1 MTQSRVKNSA
11 KNTFFA
17 ALNML
22 VQILLKF
29 AVRIVFVRFLS
40 VEYLGLNTLF
50 SNILQVLSLA
60 ELGVGGAIVYSMYKP
75 VADGDTE
82 KIKSLIGIYKKFYWI
97 IGGVITVVGLAII
110 PLLPYLMN
118 GGTTLEVN
126 LNLVYVIYLFN
137 TSAGYFFAHRRALIF
152 ANQRNDIETKVSSV
166 CLIALNAVQLI
177 VLALSRNYL
186 LYIAVLPLFTLIE
199 SVAIT
204 VISHRL
210 YPAIRGKAPKLSD
223 TDKKE
228 LVKNTAAMVGH
239 KLGGV
244 AVNSTDNIF
253 ISAFLGL
260 TALGLYSNY
269 AYITTILT
277 SVLTLIVTA
286 TRASIGNLIAAG
298 NKQRAY
304 EVFCDLSYFLFAF
317 LIFCF
322 SCYTALAQDFVSIFF
337 GEELVLP
344 FATMLL
350 IGINFYVMQSRAII
364 GAFRETTGL
373 FWKDRYKPFF
383 EVAINIGLDF
393 ALVIAIGL
401 PGIVIATIVSNV
413 VCNLTVEPFIVFKY
427 YFNKSVKKYYL
438 VYILLVFVAAA
449 VCAVTFTVGYFIPA
463 NGVLMLI
470 VKAVVCA
477 VTSGALI
484 LVCSLPLKQFRNW
497 LKILKGFLRKGD
509 GKKSESYIDSA
520 AGEDFSDVSAAGKE
534 IPSAEKTSL
543 KPAFND
549 SAEKATDSDAKAEK
563 SRALVGEEKENATQT
578 LSSEKEKTD
587 PEKNQKKST

>member
-60 ELGVGGAIVYSMYKP
+60 ELGVGSAIVYSMYKP

-82 KIKSLIGIYKKFYWI
+82 KIKSLIGNYKKFYWI

-137 TSAGYFFAHRRALIF
+137 TSVGYFFAHRRALIF

-166 CLIALNAVQLI
+166 CLIALNAVQLVI
-177 VLALSRNYL
+177 LAITRNYL
-186 LYIAVLPLFTLIE
+186 LYIVILPIFTLIE
-199 SVAIT
+199 SVAIML
-204 VISHRL
+204 ISHRL
-210 YPAIRGKAPKLSD
+210 YPEIRGKAQKLSEG
-223 TDKKE
+223 DKKD

-260 TALGLYSNY
+260 TVLGLYSNY
-269 AYITTILT
+269 AYITTLMT
-277 SVLTLIVTA
+277 SVLTLIITA

-337 GEELVLP
+337 GKELVLP

-350 IGINFYVMQSRAII
+350 IGINFYIMQSRAII

-401 PGIVIATIVSNV
+401 PGIVIATIVSNI
-413 VCNLTVEPFIVFKY
+413 VCNLTVEPYIVFKY
-427 YFNKSVKKYYL
+427 YFGKSVKKYYL
-438 VYILLVFVAAA
+438 VYVLLAIAAAA
-449 VCAVTFTVGYFIPA
+449 VCAATFAVGYFIPA
-463 NGVLMLI
+463 DGVLMLI

-477 VTSGALI
+477 AVSGVLI
-484 LVCSLPLKQFRNW
+484 LVCSLPFKQFRNW
-497 LKILKGFLRKGD
+497 LNILKGFLRK
-509 GKKSESYIDSA
+509 SE
-520 AGEDFSDVSAAGKE
+520 K
-534 IPSAEKTSL
+534 
-543 KPAFND
+543 
-549 SAEKATDSDAKAEK
+549 SDASRNSDTEK
-563 SRALVGEEKENATQT
+563 DGEPASYDKTESAVIAQTETNTSGLSAGRKEV
-578 LSSEKEKTD
+578 LSDISSADDTAKTD
-587 PEKNQKKST
+587 RELSAKDNKSDIKKPSDNSKKDK

>member
-22 VQILLKF
+22 VQLILKF

-110 PLLPYLMN
+110 PLLPYLMS

-137 TSAGYFFAHRRALIF
+137 TSVGYFFAHRRALIF

-166 CLIALNAVQLI
+166 CLIALNAVQLVI
-177 VLALSRNYL
+177 LAITKNYL
-186 LYIAVLPLFTLIE
+186 FYISVLPLFTIID

-210 YPAIRGKAPKLSD
+210 YPDIRGKAQKLSEC
-223 TDKKE
+223 DKKD
-228 LVKNTAAMVGH
+228 LIKNTAAMVGH
-239 KLGGV
+239 RLGGV

-269 AYITTILT
+269 AYIVMILT
-277 SVLTLIVTA
+277 SVLLLIVTA
-286 TRASIGNLIAAG
+286 TKASIGNLIAAG

-344 FATMLL
+344 FVTMLL
-350 IGINFYVMQSRAII
+350 IGINFYIMQSRAII

-401 PGIVIATIVSNV
+401 PGIVIATIVSNI
-413 VCNLTVEPFIVFKY
+413 VCNLTVEPYIVFKY
-427 YFNKSVKKYYL
+427 YFGKSVKKYYL
-438 VYILLVFVAAA
+438 VYVLLAIAAAA
-449 VCAVTFTVGYFIPA
+449 VCAATFAVGYLIPA
-463 NGVLMLI
+463 DGVLMLI

-477 VTSGALI
+477 AVSGVLI
-484 LVCSLPLKQFRNW
+484 LVCSLPFKQFRNW
-497 LKILKGFLRKGD
+497 LNILKGFLRK
-509 GKKSESYIDSA
+509 SEKSA
-520 AGEDFSDVSAAGKE
+520 ASRNSDTEKDGESASCDKTESAVIAQTETNTSGLSAARKE
-534 IPSAEKTSL
+534 VLSDISSA
-543 KPAFND
+543 D
-549 SAEKATDSDAKAEK
+549 D
-563 SRALVGEEKENATQT
+563 RA
-578 LSSEKEKTD
+578 KTD
-587 PEKNQKKST
+587 RKLSAKDNKPDIKKPSDNNRKDK

>member
-22 VQILLKF
+22 VQLILKF

-60 ELGVGGAIVYSMYKP
+60 ELGVGSAIVYSMYKP

-110 PLLPYLMN
+110 PLLPYLMS

-137 TSAGYFFAHRRALIF
+137 TSVGYFFAHRRALIF

-166 CLIALNAVQLI
+166 CLIALNAVQLVI
-177 VLALSRNYL
+177 LAITKNYL
-186 LYIAVLPLFTLIE
+186 LYIVILPIFTLIE
-199 SVAIT
+199 SVAIML
-204 VISHRL
+204 ISHRL
-210 YPAIRGKAPKLSD
+210 YPEIRGKAQKL
-223 TDKKE
+223 TEGDKKD

-260 TALGLYSNY
+260 TVLGLYSNY
-269 AYITTILT
+269 AYITTLMT
-277 SVLTLIVTA
+277 SVLTLIITA

-344 FATMLL
+344 FVTMLL
-350 IGINFYVMQSRAII
+350 IGINFYIMQSRAII

-401 PGIVIATIVSNV
+401 PGIVIATIVSNI
-413 VCNLTVEPFIVFKY
+413 VCNLTVEPYIVFKY
-427 YFNKSVKKYYL
+427 YFGKSVKKYYL
-438 VYILLVFVAAA
+438 VYVLLAIAAAA
-449 VCAVTFTVGYFIPA
+449 VCAATFAVGYLIPA
-463 NGVLMLI
+463 DGVLMLI

-477 VTSGALI
+477 AVSGVLI
-484 LVCSLPLKQFRNW
+484 LVCSLPFKQFRNW
-497 LKILKGFLRKGD
+497 LNILKGFLRKSEKPAASSNSDTEKD
-509 GKKSESYIDSA
+509 GESASYDKTESAVIAQTETNTSGLSA
-520 AGEDFSDVSAAGKE
+520 ARKEVLSDISSA
-534 IPSAEKTSL
+534 
-543 KPAFND
+543 D
-549 SAEKATDSDAKAEK
+549 D
-563 SRALVGEEKENATQT
+563 RA
-578 LSSEKEKTD
+578 KTD
-587 PEKNQKKST
+587 RELSAKDNNSDIKKPSDNNRKDK

>member
-22 VQILLKF
+22 VQLILKF

-60 ELGVGGAIVYSMYKP
+60 ELGVGSAIVYSMYKP

-110 PLLPYLMN
+110 PLLPYLMS

-137 TSAGYFFAHRRALIF
+137 TSVGYFFAHRRALIF

-166 CLIALNAVQLI
+166 CLIALNAVQLVI
-177 VLALSRNYL
+177 LAITKNYL
-186 LYIAVLPLFTLIE
+186 LYIVILPIFTLIE
-199 SVAIT
+199 SVAIML
-204 VISHRL
+204 ISHRL
-210 YPAIRGKAPKLSD
+210 YPEIRGKAQKL
-223 TDKKE
+223 TEGDKKD

-260 TALGLYSNY
+260 TVLGLYSNY
-269 AYITTILT
+269 AYITTLMT
-277 SVLTLIVTA
+277 SVLTLIITA

-344 FATMLL
+344 FVTMLL
-350 IGINFYVMQSRAII
+350 IGINFYIMQSRAII

-401 PGIVIATIVSNV
+401 PGIVIATIVSNI
-413 VCNLTVEPFIVFKY
+413 VCNLTVEPYIVFKY
-427 YFNKSVKKYYL
+427 YFGKSVKKYYL
-438 VYILLVFVAAA
+438 VYVLLAIAAAA
-449 VCAVTFTVGYFIPA
+449 VCAATFAVGYLIPA
-463 NGVLMLI
+463 DGVLMMI

-477 VTSGALI
+477 AVSGVLI
-484 LVCSLPLKQFRNW
+484 LVCSLPFKQFRNW
-497 LKILKGFLRKGD
+497 LNILKGFLRK
-509 GKKSESYIDSA
+509 SEKSA
-520 AGEDFSDVSAAGKE
+520 ASSNSDTEKDGESASYDKTESAVIAQTETNTSGLSAARKE
-534 IPSAEKTSL
+534 VLSDISSA
-543 KPAFND
+543 D
-549 SAEKATDSDAKAEK
+549 D
-563 SRALVGEEKENATQT
+563 RA
-578 LSSEKEKTD
+578 KTD
-587 PEKNQKKST
+587 RKLSAKDNKPDIKKPSDNNRKDK

>member
-22 VQILLKF
+22 VQLILKF

-60 ELGVGGAIVYSMYKP
+60 ELGVGSAIVYSMYKP

-110 PLLPYLMN
+110 PLLPYLMS

-137 TSAGYFFAHRRALIF
+137 TSVGYFFAHRRALIF

-166 CLIALNAVQLI
+166 CLIALNAVQLVI
-177 VLALSRNYL
+177 LAITKNYL
-186 LYIAVLPLFTLIE
+186 LYIVILPIFTLIE
-199 SVAIT
+199 SVAIML
-204 VISHRL
+204 ISHRL
-210 YPAIRGKAPKLSD
+210 YPEIRGKAQKLSEG
-223 TDKKE
+223 DKKD

-260 TALGLYSNY
+260 TVLGLYSNY
-269 AYITTILT
+269 AYITTLMT
-277 SVLTLIVTA
+277 SVLTLIITA

-344 FATMLL
+344 FVTMLL
-350 IGINFYVMQSRAII
+350 IGINFYIMQSRAII

-401 PGIVIATIVSNV
+401 PGIVIATIVSNI
-413 VCNLTVEPFIVFKY
+413 VCNLTVEPYIVFKY
-427 YFNKSVKKYYL
+427 YFGKSVKKYYL
-438 VYILLVFVAAA
+438 VYVLLAIAAAA
-449 VCAVTFTVGYFIPA
+449 VCAATFAVGYLIPA
-463 NGVLMLI
+463 DGVLMLI

-477 VTSGALI
+477 AVSGVLI
-484 LVCSLPLKQFRNW
+484 LVCSLPFKQFRNW
-497 LKILKGFLRKGD
+497 LNILKGFLRK
-509 GKKSESYIDSA
+509 SEKSA
-520 AGEDFSDVSAAGKE
+520 ASSNSDTEKDGESASYDKTESAVIAQTETNTSGLSAARKE
-534 IPSAEKTSL
+534 VLSDISSA
-543 KPAFND
+543 D
-549 SAEKATDSDAKAEK
+549 D
-563 SRALVGEEKENATQT
+563 RA
-578 LSSEKEKTD
+578 KTD
-587 PEKNQKKST
+587 CDFFEKDNKPDIKKPSDNNRKDK

>member
-22 VQILLKF
+22 VQLILKF

-60 ELGVGGAIVYSMYKP
+60 ELGVGSAIVYSMYKP

-110 PLLPYLMN
+110 PLLPYLMS

-137 TSAGYFFAHRRALIF
+137 TSVGYFFAHRRALIF

-166 CLIALNAVQLI
+166 CLIALNAVQLVI
-177 VLALSRNYL
+177 LAITKNYL
-186 LYIAVLPLFTLIE
+186 LYIVILPIFTLIE
-199 SVAIT
+199 SVAIML
-204 VISHRL
+204 ISHRL
-210 YPAIRGKAPKLSD
+210 YPEIRGKAQKLSEG
-223 TDKKE
+223 DKKD

-260 TALGLYSNY
+260 TVLGLYSNY
-269 AYITTILT
+269 AYITTLMT
-277 SVLTLIVTA
+277 SVLTLIITA

-344 FATMLL
+344 FVTMLL
-350 IGINFYVMQSRAII
+350 IGINFYIMQSRAII

-401 PGIVIATIVSNV
+401 PGIVIATIVSNI
-413 VCNLTVEPFIVFKY
+413 VCNLTVEPYIVFKY
-427 YFNKSVKKYYL
+427 YFGKSVKKYYL
-438 VYILLVFVAAA
+438 VYVLLAIAAAA
-449 VCAVTFTVGYFIPA
+449 VCAATFAVGYLIPA
-463 NGVLMLI
+463 DGVLMLI

-477 VTSGALI
+477 AVSGVLI
-484 LVCSLPLKQFRNW
+484 LVCSLPFKQFRNW
-497 LKILKGFLRKGD
+497 LNILKGFLRK
-509 GKKSESYIDSA
+509 SEKSA
-520 AGEDFSDVSAAGKE
+520 ASRNSDTEKDGESASCDKTESAVIAQTETNTSGLSAARKE
-534 IPSAEKTSL
+534 VLSDISSA
-543 KPAFND
+543 D
-549 SAEKATDSDAKAEK
+549 D
-563 SRALVGEEKENATQT
+563 RA
-578 LSSEKEKTD
+578 KTD
-587 PEKNQKKST
+587 RKLSAKDNKPDIKKPSDNNRKDK

>member
-22 VQILLKF
+22 VQLILKF

-60 ELGVGGAIVYSMYKP
+60 ELGVGSAIVYSMYKP

-110 PLLPYLMN
+110 PLLPYLMS

-137 TSAGYFFAHRRALIF
+137 TSVGYFFAHRRALIF

-166 CLIALNAVQLI
+166 CLIALNAVQLVI
-177 VLALSRNYL
+177 LAITKNYL
-186 LYIAVLPLFTLIE
+186 LYIVILPIFTLIE
-199 SVAIT
+199 SVAIML
-204 VISHRL
+204 ISHRL
-210 YPAIRGKAPKLSD
+210 YPEIRGKAQKL
-223 TDKKE
+223 TEGDKKD

-260 TALGLYSNY
+260 TVLGLYSNY
-269 AYITTILT
+269 AYITTLMT
-277 SVLTLIVTA
+277 SVLTLIITA

-344 FATMLL
+344 FVTMLL
-350 IGINFYVMQSRAII
+350 IGINFYIMQSRAII

-401 PGIVIATIVSNV
+401 PGIVIATIVSNI
-413 VCNLTVEPFIVFKY
+413 VCNLTVEPYIVFKY
-427 YFNKSVKKYYL
+427 YFGKSVKKYYL
-438 VYILLVFVAAA
+438 VYVLLAIAAAA
-449 VCAVTFTVGYFIPA
+449 VCAATFAVGYLIPA
-463 NGVLMLI
+463 DGVLMLI

-477 VTSGALI
+477 AVSGVLI
-484 LVCSLPLKQFRNW
+484 LVCSLPFKQFRNW
-497 LKILKGFLRKGD
+497 LNILKGFLRK
-509 GKKSESYIDSA
+509 SEKSA
-520 AGEDFSDVSAAGKE
+520 ASSNSDTEKDGESASYDKTESAVIAQTETNTSGLSAARKE
-534 IPSAEKTSL
+534 VLSDISSA
-543 KPAFND
+543 D
-549 SAEKATDSDAKAEK
+549 D
-563 SRALVGEEKENATQT
+563 RA
-578 LSSEKEKTD
+578 KTD
-587 PEKNQKKST
+587 RELSAKDNNSDIKKPSDNNRKDK

>member
-1 MTQSRVKNSA
+1 
-11 KNTFFA
+11 
-17 ALNML
+17 ML
-22 VQILLKF
+22 VQLILKF

-50 SNILQVLSLA
+50 ANILQVLSLA

-110 PLLPYLMN
+110 PLLPYLMS

-137 TSAGYFFAHRRALIF
+137 TSVGYFFAHRRALIF

-166 CLIALNAVQLI
+166 CLIALNAVQLVI
-177 VLALSRNYL
+177 LAITKNYL
-186 LYIAVLPLFTLIE
+186 FYISVLPLFTIID

-210 YPAIRGKAPKLSD
+210 YPDIRGKAQKLSEC
-223 TDKKE
+223 DKKD

-239 KLGGV
+239 RLGGV

-269 AYITTILT
+269 AYIVMILT
-277 SVLTLIVTA
+277 SVLLLIVTA
-286 TRASIGNLIAAG
+286 TKASIGNLIAAG

-344 FATMLL
+344 FVTMLL
-350 IGINFYVMQSRAII
+350 IGINFYIMQSRAII

-401 PGIVIATIVSNV
+401 PGIVIATIVSNI
-413 VCNLTVEPFIVFKY
+413 VCNLTVEPYIVFKY
-427 YFNKSVKKYYL
+427 YFGKSVKKYYL
-438 VYILLVFVAAA
+438 VYVLLAIAAAA
-449 VCAVTFTVGYFIPA
+449 VCAATFAVGYLIPA
-463 NGVLMLI
+463 DGVLMLI

-477 VTSGALI
+477 AVSGVLI
-484 LVCSLPLKQFRNW
+484 LVCSLPFKQFRNW
-497 LKILKGFLRKGD
+497 LNILKGFLRK
-509 GKKSESYIDSA
+509 SEKSA
-520 AGEDFSDVSAAGKE
+520 ASSNSDTEKDGESASYDKTESAVIAQTETNTSGLSAARKE
-534 IPSAEKTSL
+534 VLSDISSA
-543 KPAFND
+543 D
-549 SAEKATDSDAKAEK
+549 D
-563 SRALVGEEKENATQT
+563 RA
-578 LSSEKEKTD
+578 KTD
-587 PEKNQKKST
+587 RKLSAKDNKPDIKKPSDNNRKDK

>member
-22 VQILLKF
+22 VQLILKF

-60 ELGVGGAIVYSMYKP
+60 ELGVGSAIVYSMYKP

-110 PLLPYLMN
+110 PLLPYLMS

-137 TSAGYFFAHRRALIF
+137 TSVGYFFAHRRALIF

-166 CLIALNAVQLI
+166 CLIALNAVQLVI
-177 VLALSRNYL
+177 LAITRNYL
-186 LYIAVLPLFTLIE
+186 LYIVILPIFTLIE
-199 SVAIT
+199 SVAIML
-204 VISHRL
+204 ISHRL
-210 YPAIRGKAPKLSD
+210 YPEIRGKAQKL
-223 TDKKE
+223 TEGDKKD

-260 TALGLYSNY
+260 TVLGLYSNY
-269 AYITTILT
+269 AYITTLMT

-344 FATMLL
+344 FVTMLL
-350 IGINFYVMQSRAII
+350 IGINFYIMQSRAII

-401 PGIVIATIVSNV
+401 PGIVIATIVSNI
-413 VCNLTVEPFIVFKY
+413 VCNLTVEPYIVFKY
-427 YFNKSVKKYYL
+427 YFGKSVKKYYL
-438 VYILLVFVAAA
+438 VYVLLAIAAAA
-449 VCAVTFTVGYFIPA
+449 VCAATFAVGYLIPA
-463 NGVLMLI
+463 DGVLMLI

-477 VTSGALI
+477 AVSGVLI
-484 LVCSLPLKQFRNW
+484 LVCSLPFKQFRNW
-497 LKILKGFLRKGD
+497 LNILKGFLRK
-509 GKKSESYIDSA
+509 SEKSA
-520 AGEDFSDVSAAGKE
+520 ASSNSDTEKDGESASYDKTESAVIAQTETNTSGLSAARKE
-534 IPSAEKTSL
+534 VLSDISSA
-543 KPAFND
+543 D
-549 SAEKATDSDAKAEK
+549 D
-563 SRALVGEEKENATQT
+563 RA
-578 LSSEKEKTD
+578 KTD
-587 PEKNQKKST
+587 CELSAKDNKPDIKKPSDNNRKDK

>member
-1 MTQSRVKNSA
+1 
-11 KNTFFA
+11 
-17 ALNML
+17 ML
-22 VQILLKF
+22 VQLILKF

-50 SNILQVLSLA
+50 ANILQVLSLA

-110 PLLPYLMN
+110 PLLPYLMS

-137 TSAGYFFAHRRALIF
+137 TSVGYFFAHRRALIF

-166 CLIALNAVQLI
+166 CLIALNAVQLVI
-177 VLALSRNYL
+177 LAITKNYL
-186 LYIAVLPLFTLIE
+186 FYISVLPLFTIID

-210 YPAIRGKAPKLSD
+210 YPEIRGKAQKLSEC
-223 TDKKE
+223 DKKD

-239 KLGGV
+239 RLGGV

-269 AYITTILT
+269 AYIVMILT
-277 SVLTLIVTA
+277 SVLLLIVTA
-286 TRASIGNLIAAG
+286 TKASIGNLIAAG

-344 FATMLL
+344 FVTMLL
-350 IGINFYVMQSRAII
+350 IGINFYIMQSRAII

-401 PGIVIATIVSNV
+401 PGIVIATIVSNI
-413 VCNLTVEPFIVFKY
+413 VCNLTVEPYIVFKY
-427 YFNKSVKKYYL
+427 YFGKSVKKYYL
-438 VYILLVFVAAA
+438 VYVLLAIAAAA
-449 VCAVTFTVGYFIPA
+449 VCAATFAVGYLIPA
-463 NGVLMLI
+463 DGVLMLI

-477 VTSGALI
+477 AVSGVLI
-484 LVCSLPLKQFRNW
+484 LVCSLPFKQFRNW
-497 LKILKGFLRKGD
+497 LNILKGFLRK
-509 GKKSESYIDSA
+509 SEKSA
-520 AGEDFSDVSAAGKE
+520 ASSNSDTEKDGESASYDKTESAVIAQTETNTSGLSAARKE
-534 IPSAEKTSL
+534 VLSDISSA
-543 KPAFND
+543 D
-549 SAEKATDSDAKAEK
+549 D
-563 SRALVGEEKENATQT
+563 RA
-578 LSSEKEKTD
+578 KTD
-587 PEKNQKKST
+587 CDFFEKDNKPDIKKPSDNNRKDK

>member
-22 VQILLKF
+22 VQLILKF

-60 ELGVGGAIVYSMYKP
+60 ELGVGSAIVYSMYKP

-110 PLLPYLMN
+110 PLLPYLMS

-137 TSAGYFFAHRRALIF
+137 TSVGYFFAHRRALIF

-166 CLIALNAVQLI
+166 CLIALNAVQLVI
-177 VLALSRNYL
+177 LAITRNYL
-186 LYIAVLPLFTLIE
+186 LYIVILPIFTLIE
-199 SVAIT
+199 SVAIML
-204 VISHRL
+204 ISHRL
-210 YPAIRGKAPKLSD
+210 YPEIRGKAQKL
-223 TDKKE
+223 TEGDKKD

-260 TALGLYSNY
+260 TVLGLYSNY
-269 AYITTILT
+269 AYITTLMT
-277 SVLTLIVTA
+277 SVLTLIITA

-344 FATMLL
+344 FVTMLL
-350 IGINFYVMQSRAII
+350 IGINFYIMQSRAII

-401 PGIVIATIVSNV
+401 PGIVIATIVSNI
-413 VCNLTVEPFIVFKY
+413 VCNLTVEPYIVFKY
-427 YFNKSVKKYYL
+427 YFGKSVKKYYL
-438 VYILLVFVAAA
+438 VYVLLAIAAAA
-449 VCAVTFTVGYFIPA
+449 VCAATFAVGYLIPA
-463 NGVLMLI
+463 DGVLMLI

-477 VTSGALI
+477 AVSGVLI
-484 LVCSLPLKQFRNW
+484 LVCSLPFKQFRNW
-497 LKILKGFLRKGD
+497 LNILKGFLRK
-509 GKKSESYIDSA
+509 SEKSA
-520 AGEDFSDVSAAGKE
+520 ASRNSDTEKDGESASYDKTESAVIAQTETNTSGLSAARKE
-534 IPSAEKTSL
+534 VLSDISSA
-543 KPAFND
+543 D
-549 SAEKATDSDAKAEK
+549 D
-563 SRALVGEEKENATQT
+563 RA
-578 LSSEKEKTD
+578 KTD
-587 PEKNQKKST
+587 RELSAKDNKSDIKKPSDNNRKDK

>member
-22 VQILLKF
+22 VQLILKF

-50 SNILQVLSLA
+50 ANILQVLSLA
-60 ELGVGGAIVYSMYKP
+60 ELGVGSAIVYSMYKP

-110 PLLPYLMN
+110 PLLPYLMS

-137 TSAGYFFAHRRALIF
+137 TSVGYFFAHRRALIF

-166 CLIALNAVQLI
+166 CLIALNAVQLVI
-177 VLALSRNYL
+177 LAITKNYL
-186 LYIAVLPLFTLIE
+186 LYIVILPIFTLIE
-199 SVAIT
+199 SVAIML
-204 VISHRL
+204 ISHRL
-210 YPAIRGKAPKLSD
+210 YPEIRGKAQKLSEG
-223 TDKKE
+223 DKKD

-269 AYITTILT
+269 AYIVMILT
-277 SVLTLIVTA
+277 SVLLLIVTA
-286 TRASIGNLIAAG
+286 TKASIGNLIAAG

-344 FATMLL
+344 FVTMLL
-350 IGINFYVMQSRAII
+350 IGINFYIMQSRAII

-401 PGIVIATIVSNV
+401 PGIVIATIVSNI
-413 VCNLTVEPFIVFKY
+413 VCNLTVEPYIVFKY
-427 YFNKSVKKYYL
+427 YFGKSVKKYYL
-438 VYILLVFVAAA
+438 VYVLLAIAAAA
-449 VCAVTFTVGYFIPA
+449 VCAATFAVGYLIPA
-463 NGVLMLI
+463 DGVLMLI

-477 VTSGALI
+477 AVSGVLI
-484 LVCSLPLKQFRNW
+484 LVCSLPFKQFRNW
-497 LKILKGFLRKGD
+497 LNILKGFLRK
-509 GKKSESYIDSA
+509 SEKSA
-520 AGEDFSDVSAAGKE
+520 ASRNSDTEKDGESASCDKTESAVIAQTETNTSGLSAARKE
-534 IPSAEKTSL
+534 VLSDISSA
-543 KPAFND
+543 D
-549 SAEKATDSDAKAEK
+549 D
-563 SRALVGEEKENATQT
+563 RA
-578 LSSEKEKTD
+578 KTD
-587 PEKNQKKST
+587 RKLSAKDNKPDIKKPSDNNRKDK

>member
-22 VQILLKF
+22 VQLMLKF

-50 SNILQVLSLA
+50 ANILQVLSLA

-110 PLLPYLMN
+110 PLLPYLMS

-137 TSAGYFFAHRRALIF
+137 TSVGYFFAHRRALIF

-166 CLIALNAVQLI
+166 CLIALNAVQLVI
-177 VLALSRNYL
+177 LAITKNYL
-186 LYIAVLPLFTLIE
+186 FYISVLPLFTIID

-210 YPAIRGKAPKLSD
+210 YPDIRGKAQKLSEC
-223 TDKKE
+223 DKKD
-228 LVKNTAAMVGH
+228 LIKNTAAMVGH
-239 KLGGV
+239 RLGGV

-269 AYITTILT
+269 AYIVMILT
-277 SVLTLIVTA
+277 SVLLLIVTA
-286 TRASIGNLIAAG
+286 TKASIGNLIAAG

-344 FATMLL
+344 FVTMLL
-350 IGINFYVMQSRAII
+350 IGINFYIMQSRAII

-401 PGIVIATIVSNV
+401 PGIVIATIVSNI
-413 VCNLTVEPFIVFKY
+413 VCNLTVEPYIVFKY
-427 YFNKSVKKYYL
+427 YFGKSVKKYYL
-438 VYILLVFVAAA
+438 VYVLLAIAAAA
-449 VCAVTFTVGYFIPA
+449 VCAATFAVGYLIPA
-463 NGVLMLI
+463 DGVLMLI

-477 VTSGALI
+477 AVSGVLI
-484 LVCSLPLKQFRNW
+484 LVCSLPFKQFRNW
-497 LKILKGFLRKGD
+497 LNILKGFLRK
-509 GKKSESYIDSA
+509 SEKSA
-520 AGEDFSDVSAAGKE
+520 ASSNSDTEKDGESASYDKTESAVIAQTETNTSGLSAARKE
-534 IPSAEKTSL
+534 VLSDISSA
-543 KPAFND
+543 D
-549 SAEKATDSDAKAEK
+549 D
-563 SRALVGEEKENATQT
+563 RA
-578 LSSEKEKTD
+578 KTD
-587 PEKNQKKST
+587 RELSAKDNKPDIKKPSDNNRKDK

>member
-22 VQILLKF
+22 VQLILKF

-60 ELGVGGAIVYSMYKP
+60 ELGVGSAIVYSMYKP

-110 PLLPYLMN
+110 PLLPYLMS

-137 TSAGYFFAHRRALIF
+137 TSVGYFFAHRRALIF

-166 CLIALNAVQLI
+166 CLIALNAVQLVI
-177 VLALSRNYL
+177 LAITKNYL
-186 LYIAVLPLFTLIE
+186 LYIVILPIFTLIE
-199 SVAIT
+199 SVAIML
-204 VISHRL
+204 ISHRL
-210 YPAIRGKAPKLSD
+210 YPEIRGKAQKL
-223 TDKKE
+223 TEGDKKD

-260 TALGLYSNY
+260 TVLGLYSNY
-269 AYITTILT
+269 AYITTLMT
-277 SVLTLIVTA
+277 SVLTLIITA

-344 FATMLL
+344 FVTMLL
-350 IGINFYVMQSRAII
+350 IGINFYIMQSRAII

-373 FWKDRYKPFF
+373 IWKDRYKPFF

-413 VCNLTVEPFIVFKY
+413 VCNLTVEPYIVFKY
-427 YFNKSVKKYYL
+427 YFGKSVKKYYL
-438 VYILLVFVAAA
+438 VYVLLAIAAAA
-449 VCAVTFTVGYFIPA
+449 VCAATFAVGYFIPA
-463 NGVLMLI
+463 DGVLMLI

-477 VTSGALI
+477 AVSGVLI
-484 LVCSLPLKQFRNW
+484 LVCSLPFKQFRNW
-497 LKILKGFLRKGD
+497 LNILKGFLRK
-509 GKKSESYIDSA
+509 SEKSA
-520 AGEDFSDVSAAGKE
+520 ASRNSDTEKDGESASYDKTESAVIAQTETNTSGLSAARKE
-534 IPSAEKTSL
+534 VLSDISSA
-543 KPAFND
+543 D
-549 SAEKATDSDAKAEK
+549 D
-563 SRALVGEEKENATQT
+563 RA
-578 LSSEKEKTD
+578 KTD
-587 PEKNQKKST
+587 RKLSAKDNKPDIKKPSDNNRKDK

>member
-22 VQILLKF
+22 VQLILKF

-60 ELGVGGAIVYSMYKP
+60 ELGVGSAIVYSMYKP

-110 PLLPYLMN
+110 PLLPYLMS

-137 TSAGYFFAHRRALIF
+137 TSVGYFFAHRRALIF

-166 CLIALNAVQLI
+166 CLIALNAVQLVI
-177 VLALSRNYL
+177 LAITKNYL
-186 LYIAVLPLFTLIE
+186 LYIVILPIFTLIE
-199 SVAIT
+199 SVAIML
-204 VISHRL
+204 ISHRL
-210 YPAIRGKAPKLSD
+210 YPEIRGKAQKL
-223 TDKKE
+223 TEGDKKD

-260 TALGLYSNY
+260 TVLGLYSNY
-269 AYITTILT
+269 AYITTIMT
-277 SVLTLIVTA
+277 SVLTLIITA

-344 FATMLL
+344 FVTMLL
-350 IGINFYVMQSRAII
+350 IGINFYIMQSRAII

-401 PGIVIATIVSNV
+401 PGIVIATIVSNI
-413 VCNLTVEPFIVFKY
+413 VCNLTVEPYIVFKY
-427 YFNKSVKKYYL
+427 YFGKSVKKYYL
-438 VYILLVFVAAA
+438 VYVLLAIAAAA
-449 VCAVTFTVGYFIPA
+449 VCAATFAVGYLIPA
-463 NGVLMLI
+463 DGVLMLI

-477 VTSGALI
+477 AVSGVLI
-484 LVCSLPLKQFRNW
+484 LVCSLPFKQFRNW
-497 LKILKGFLRKGD
+497 LNILKGFLRK
-509 GKKSESYIDSA
+509 SEKSA
-520 AGEDFSDVSAAGKE
+520 ASSNSDTEKDGESASYDKTESAVIAQTETNTSGLSAARKE
-534 IPSAEKTSL
+534 VLSDISSA
-543 KPAFND
+543 D
-549 SAEKATDSDAKAEK
+549 D
-563 SRALVGEEKENATQT
+563 RA
-578 LSSEKEKTD
+578 KTD
-587 PEKNQKKST
+587 RKLSAKDNKPDIKKPSDNNRKDK

>member
-22 VQILLKF
+22 VQLILKF

-50 SNILQVLSLA
+50 ANILQVLSLA
-60 ELGVGGAIVYSMYKP
+60 ELGVGSAIVYSMYKP

-110 PLLPYLMN
+110 PLLPYLMS

-137 TSAGYFFAHRRALIF
+137 TSVGYFFAHRRALIF

-166 CLIALNAVQLI
+166 CLIALNAVQLVI
-177 VLALSRNYL
+177 LAITKNYL
-186 LYIAVLPLFTLIE
+186 FYISVLPLFTIID

-210 YPAIRGKAPKLSD
+210 YPDIRGKAQKLSEC
-223 TDKKE
+223 DKKE
-228 LVKNTAAMVGH
+228 LIKNTAAMVGH
-239 KLGGV
+239 RLGGV

-269 AYITTILT
+269 AYIVMILT
-277 SVLTLIVTA
+277 SVLLLIVTA
-286 TRASIGNLIAAG
+286 TKASIGNLIAAG

-344 FATMLL
+344 FVTMLL
-350 IGINFYVMQSRAII
+350 IGINFYIMQSRAII

-401 PGIVIATIVSNV
+401 PGIVIATIVSNI
-413 VCNLTVEPFIVFKY
+413 VCNLTVEPYIVFKY
-427 YFNKSVKKYYL
+427 YFGKSVKKYYL
-438 VYILLVFVAAA
+438 VYVLLAIAAAA
-449 VCAVTFTVGYFIPA
+449 VCAATFAVGYLIPA
-463 NGVLMLI
+463 DGVLMLI

-477 VTSGALI
+477 AVSGVLI
-484 LVCSLPLKQFRNW
+484 LVCSLPFKQFRNW
-497 LKILKGFLRKGD
+497 LNILKGFLRK
-509 GKKSESYIDSA
+509 SEKSA
-520 AGEDFSDVSAAGKE
+520 ASSNSDTEKDGESASYDKTESAVIAQTETNTSGLSAARKE
-534 IPSAEKTSL
+534 VLSDISSA
-543 KPAFND
+543 D
-549 SAEKATDSDAKAEK
+549 D
-563 SRALVGEEKENATQT
+563 RA
-578 LSSEKEKTD
+578 KTD
-587 PEKNQKKST
+587 CDFFEKDNKPDIKKPSDNNRKDK

>member
-50 SNILQVLSLA
+50 ANILQVLSLA
-60 ELGVGGAIVYSMYKP
+60 ELGVGSAIVYSMYKP

-110 PLLPYLMN
+110 PLLPYLMS

-137 TSAGYFFAHRRALIF
+137 TSVGYFFAHRRALIF

-166 CLIALNAVQLI
+166 CLIALNAVQLVI
-177 VLALSRNYL
+177 LAITKNYL
-186 LYIAVLPLFTLIE
+186 LYIVILPIFTLIE
-199 SVAIT
+199 SVAIML
-204 VISHRL
+204 ISHRL
-210 YPAIRGKAPKLSD
+210 YPEIRGKAQKL
-223 TDKKE
+223 TEGDKKD

-260 TALGLYSNY
+260 TVLGLYSNY
-269 AYITTILT
+269 AYITTLMT
-277 SVLTLIVTA
+277 SVLTLIITA

-337 GEELVLP
+337 GKELVLP
-344 FATMLL
+344 FVTMLL
-350 IGINFYVMQSRAII
+350 IGINFYIMQSRAII

-413 VCNLTVEPFIVFKY
+413 VCNLTVEPYIVFKY
-427 YFNKSVKKYYL
+427 YFGKSVKKYYL
-438 VYILLVFVAAA
+438 VYVLLAIAAAA
-449 VCAVTFTVGYFIPA
+449 VCAATFAVGYLIPVD
-463 NGVLMLI
+463 GVLMLI

-477 VTSGALI
+477 AVSGVLI
-484 LVCSLPLKQFRNW
+484 LVCSLPFKQFRNW
-497 LKILKGFLRKGD
+497 LNILKGFLRK
-509 GKKSESYIDSA
+509 SEKSA
-520 AGEDFSDVSAAGKE
+520 ASRNSDTEKDGESASYDKTESAVIAQTETNTSGLSVARKEVLSDITSADDR
-534 IPSAEKTSL
+534 P
-543 KPAFND
+543 
-549 SAEKATDSDAKAEK
+549 
-563 SRALVGEEKENATQT
+563 
-578 LSSEKEKTD
+578 KTD
-587 PEKNQKKST
+587 

>member
-1 MTQSRVKNSA
+1 MKNSA

-22 VQILLKF
+22 VQLMLKF

-50 SNILQVLSLA
+50 ANILQVLSLA

-110 PLLPYLMN
+110 PLLPYLMS

-137 TSAGYFFAHRRALIF
+137 TSVGYFFAHRRALIF

-166 CLIALNAVQLI
+166 CLIALNAVQLVI
-177 VLALSRNYL
+177 LAITKNYL
-186 LYIAVLPLFTLIE
+186 FYISVLPLFTIID

-210 YPAIRGKAPKLSD
+210 YPDIRGKAQKLSEC
-223 TDKKE
+223 DKKD
-228 LVKNTAAMVGH
+228 LIKNTAAMVGH
-239 KLGGV
+239 RLGGV

-269 AYITTILT
+269 AYIVMILT
-277 SVLTLIVTA
+277 SVLLLIVTA
-286 TRASIGNLIAAG
+286 TKASIGNLIAAG

-344 FATMLL
+344 FVTMLL
-350 IGINFYVMQSRAII
+350 IGINFYIMQSRAII

-413 VCNLTVEPFIVFKY
+413 VCNLTVEPYIVFKY
-427 YFNKSVKKYYL
+427 YFGKSVKKYYL
-438 VYILLVFVAAA
+438 VYVLLAIAAAA
-449 VCAVTFTVGYFIPA
+449 VCAATFAVGYLIPA
-463 NGVLMLI
+463 DGVLMLI

-477 VTSGALI
+477 AVSGVLI
-484 LVCSLPLKQFRNW
+484 LVCSLPFKQFRNW
-497 LKILKGFLRKGD
+497 LNILKGFLRK
-509 GKKSESYIDSA
+509 SEKSA
-520 AGEDFSDVSAAGKE
+520 ASRNSDTEKDGESASYDKTESAVIAQTETNTSGLSAARKE
-534 IPSAEKTSL
+534 VLSDISSA
-543 KPAFND
+543 D
-549 SAEKATDSDAKAEK
+549 D
-563 SRALVGEEKENATQT
+563 RA
-578 LSSEKEKTD
+578 KTD
-587 PEKNQKKST
+587 RKLSAKDNKPDIKKPSDNNRKDK

>member
-17 ALNML
+17 ALNMF
-22 VQILLKF
+22 VQLILKF

-110 PLLPYLMN
+110 PLLPYLMS

-137 TSAGYFFAHRRALIF
+137 TSVGYFFAHRRALIF

-166 CLIALNAVQLI
+166 CLIALNAVQLVI
-177 VLALSRNYL
+177 LAITKNYL
-186 LYIAVLPLFTLIE
+186 FYISVLPLFTIID

-210 YPAIRGKAPKLSD
+210 YPDIRGKAQKLSEC
-223 TDKKE
+223 DKKD
-228 LVKNTAAMVGH
+228 LIKNTAAMVGH
-239 KLGGV
+239 RLGGV

-269 AYITTILT
+269 AYIVMILT
-277 SVLTLIVTA
+277 SVLLLIVTA
-286 TRASIGNLIAAG
+286 TKASIGNLIAAG

-344 FATMLL
+344 FVTMLL
-350 IGINFYVMQSRAII
+350 IGINFYIMQSRAII

-413 VCNLTVEPFIVFKY
+413 VCNLTVEPYIVFKY
-427 YFNKSVKKYYL
+427 YFGKSVKKYYL
-438 VYILLVFVAAA
+438 VYVLLAIAA
-449 VCAVTFTVGYFIPA
+449 
-463 NGVLMLI
+463 
-470 VKAVVCA
+470 
-477 VTSGALI
+477 
-484 LVCSLPLKQFRNW
+484 
-497 LKILKGFLRKGD
+497 
-509 GKKSESYIDSA
+509 
-520 AGEDFSDVSAAGKE
+520 
-534 IPSAEKTSL
+534 
-543 KPAFND
+543 
-549 SAEKATDSDAKAEK
+549 
-563 SRALVGEEKENATQT
+563 
-578 LSSEKEKTD
+578 
-587 PEKNQKKST
+587 

>member
-22 VQILLKF
+22 VQLILKF

-60 ELGVGGAIVYSMYKP
+60 ELGVGSAIVYSMYKP

-110 PLLPYLMN
+110 PLLPYLMS

-137 TSAGYFFAHRRALIF
+137 TSVGYFFAHRRALIF

-166 CLIALNAVQLI
+166 CLIALNAVQLVI
-177 VLALSRNYL
+177 LAITKNYL
-186 LYIAVLPLFTLIE
+186 FYISVLPLFTIID

-210 YPAIRGKAPKLSD
+210 YPDIRGKAQKLSEC
-223 TDKKE
+223 DKKD

-239 KLGGV
+239 RLGGV

-269 AYITTILT
+269 AYIVMILT
-277 SVLTLIVTA
+277 SVLLLIVTA
-286 TRASIGNLIAAG
+286 TKASIGNLIAAG

-344 FATMLL
+344 FVTMLL
-350 IGINFYVMQSRAII
+350 IGINFYIMQSRAII

-401 PGIVIATIVSNV
+401 PGIVIATIVSNI
-413 VCNLTVEPFIVFKY
+413 VCNLTVEPYIVFKY
-427 YFNKSVKKYYL
+427 YFGKSVKKYYL
-438 VYILLVFVAAA
+438 VYVLLAIAAAA
-449 VCAVTFTVGYFIPA
+449 VCAATFAVGYLIPA
-463 NGVLMLI
+463 DGVLMLI

-477 VTSGALI
+477 AVSGVLI
-484 LVCSLPLKQFRNW
+484 LVCSLPFKQFRNW
-497 LKILKGFLRKGD
+497 LNILKGFLRK
-509 GKKSESYIDSA
+509 SEKSA
-520 AGEDFSDVSAAGKE
+520 ASSNSDTEKDGESASYDKTESAVIAQTETNTSGLSAARKE
-534 IPSAEKTSL
+534 VLSDISSA
-543 KPAFND
+543 D
-549 SAEKATDSDAKAEK
+549 D
-563 SRALVGEEKENATQT
+563 RA
-578 LSSEKEKTD
+578 KTD
-587 PEKNQKKST
+587 RKLSAKDNKPDIKKPSDNNRKDK

>member
-22 VQILLKF
+22 VQLILKF

-60 ELGVGGAIVYSMYKP
+60 ELGVGSAIVYSMYKP

-110 PLLPYLMN
+110 PLLPYLMS

-137 TSAGYFFAHRRALIF
+137 TSVGYFFAHRRALIF

-166 CLIALNAVQLI
+166 CLIALNAVQLVI
-177 VLALSRNYL
+177 LAITRNYL
-186 LYIAVLPLFTLIE
+186 LYIVILPIFTLIE
-199 SVAIT
+199 SVAIML
-204 VISHRL
+204 ISHRL
-210 YPAIRGKAPKLSD
+210 YPEIRGKAQKL
-223 TDKKE
+223 TEGDKKD

-260 TALGLYSNY
+260 TVLGLYSNY
-269 AYITTILT
+269 AYITTLMT
-277 SVLTLIVTA
+277 SVLTLIITA

-344 FATMLL
+344 FVTMLL
-350 IGINFYVMQSRAII
+350 IGINFYIMQSRAII

-401 PGIVIATIVSNV
+401 PGIVIATIVSNI
-413 VCNLTVEPFIVFKY
+413 VCNLTVEPYIVFKY
-427 YFNKSVKKYYL
+427 YFGKSVKKYYL
-438 VYILLVFVAAA
+438 VYVLLAIAAAA
-449 VCAVTFTVGYFIPA
+449 VCAATFAVGYLIPA
-463 NGVLMLI
+463 DGVLMLI

-477 VTSGALI
+477 AVSGVLI
-484 LVCSLPLKQFRNW
+484 LVCSLPFKQFRNW
-497 LKILKGFLRKGD
+497 LNILKGFLRK
-509 GKKSESYIDSA
+509 SEKSA
-520 AGEDFSDVSAAGKE
+520 ASSNSDTEKDGESASYDKTESAVIAQTETNTSGLSAARKE
-534 IPSAEKTSL
+534 VLSDISSA
-543 KPAFND
+543 D
-549 SAEKATDSDAKAEK
+549 D
-563 SRALVGEEKENATQT
+563 RA
-578 LSSEKEKTD
+578 KTD
-587 PEKNQKKST
+587 CDFFEKDNKPDIKKPSDNNRKDK

>member
-22 VQILLKF
+22 VQLILKF

-110 PLLPYLMN
+110 PLLPYLMS

-137 TSAGYFFAHRRALIF
+137 TSVGYFFAHRRALIF

-166 CLIALNAVQLI
+166 CLIALNAVQLVI
-177 VLALSRNYL
+177 LAITKNYL
-186 LYIAVLPLFTLIE
+186 FYISVLPLFTIID

-210 YPAIRGKAPKLSD
+210 YPDIRGKAQKLSEC
-223 TDKKE
+223 DKKD
-228 LVKNTAAMVGH
+228 LIKNTAAMVGH
-239 KLGGV
+239 RLGGV

-269 AYITTILT
+269 AYIVMILT
-277 SVLTLIVTA
+277 SVLLLIVTA
-286 TRASIGNLIAAG
+286 TKASIGNLIAAG

-344 FATMLL
+344 FVTMLL
-350 IGINFYVMQSRAII
+350 IGINFYIMQSRAII

-413 VCNLTVEPFIVFKY
+413 VCNLTVEPYIVFKY
-427 YFNKSVKKYYL
+427 YFGKSVKKYYL
-438 VYILLVFVAAA
+438 VYVLLAIAAAA
-449 VCAVTFTVGYFIPA
+449 VCAATFAVGYLIPA
-463 NGVLMLI
+463 DGVLMLI

-477 VTSGALI
+477 AVSGVLI
-484 LVCSLPLKQFRNW
+484 LVCSLPFKQFRNW
-497 LKILKGFLRKGD
+497 LNILKGFLRK
-509 GKKSESYIDSA
+509 SEKSA
-520 AGEDFSDVSAAGKE
+520 ASRNSDTEKDGESASYDKTESAVIAQTETNTSGLSAARKE
-534 IPSAEKTSL
+534 VLSDISSA
-543 KPAFND
+543 D
-549 SAEKATDSDAKAEK
+549 D
-563 SRALVGEEKENATQT
+563 RA
-578 LSSEKEKTD
+578 KTD
-587 PEKNQKKST
+587 RKLSAKDNKPDIKKPSDNNRKDK

>member
-22 VQILLKF
+22 VQLILKF

-110 PLLPYLMN
+110 PLLPYLMS

-137 TSAGYFFAHRRALIF
+137 TSVGYFFAHRRALIF

-166 CLIALNAVQLI
+166 CLIALNAVQLVI
-177 VLALSRNYL
+177 LAITKNYL
-186 LYIAVLPLFTLIE
+186 FYISVLPLFTIID

-210 YPAIRGKAPKLSD
+210 YPDIRGKAQKLSEC
-223 TDKKE
+223 DKKD
-228 LVKNTAAMVGH
+228 LIKNTAAMVGH
-239 KLGGV
+239 RLGGV

-260 TALGLYSNY
+260 TALGFYSNY
-269 AYITTILT
+269 AYIVMILT
-277 SVLTLIVTA
+277 SVLLLIVTA
-286 TRASIGNLIAAG
+286 TKASIGNLIAAG

-344 FATMLL
+344 FVTMLL
-350 IGINFYVMQSRAII
+350 IGINFYIMQSRAII

-401 PGIVIATIVSNV
+401 PGIVIATIVSNI
-413 VCNLTVEPFIVFKY
+413 VCNLTVEPYIVFKY
-427 YFNKSVKKYYL
+427 YFGKSVKKYYL
-438 VYILLVFVAAA
+438 VYVLLAIAAAA
-449 VCAVTFTVGYFIPA
+449 VCAATFAVGYLIPA
-463 NGVLMLI
+463 DGVLMLI

-477 VTSGALI
+477 AVSGVLI
-484 LVCSLPLKQFRNW
+484 LVCSLPFKQFRNW
-497 LKILKGFLRKGD
+497 LNILKGFLRK
-509 GKKSESYIDSA
+509 SEKSA
-520 AGEDFSDVSAAGKE
+520 ASSNSDTEKDGESASYDKTESAVIAQTETNTSGLSAARKE
-534 IPSAEKTSL
+534 VLSDISSA
-543 KPAFND
+543 D
-549 SAEKATDSDAKAEK
+549 D
-563 SRALVGEEKENATQT
+563 RA
-578 LSSEKEKTD
+578 KTD
-587 PEKNQKKST
+587 CDFFAKDNKPDIKKPSDNNRKDK

>member
-22 VQILLKF
+22 VQLILKF

-60 ELGVGGAIVYSMYKP
+60 ELGVGSAIVYSMYKP

-110 PLLPYLMN
+110 PLLPYLMS

-137 TSAGYFFAHRRALIF
+137 TSVGYFFAHRRALIF

-166 CLIALNAVQLI
+166 CLIALNAVQLVI
-177 VLALSRNYL
+177 LAITKNYL
-186 LYIAVLPLFTLIE
+186 LYIVILPIFTLIE
-199 SVAIT
+199 SVAIML
-204 VISHRL
+204 ISHRL
-210 YPAIRGKAPKLSD
+210 YPEIRGKAQKL
-223 TDKKE
+223 TEGDKKD

-260 TALGLYSNY
+260 TVLGLYSNY
-269 AYITTILT
+269 AYITTIMT
-277 SVLTLIVTA
+277 SVLTLIITA

-344 FATMLL
+344 FVTMLL
-350 IGINFYVMQSRAII
+350 IGINFYIMQSRAII

-401 PGIVIATIVSNV
+401 PGIVIATIVSNI
-413 VCNLTVEPFIVFKY
+413 VCNLTVEPYIVFKY
-427 YFNKSVKKYYL
+427 YFGKSVKKYYL
-438 VYILLVFVAAA
+438 VYVLLAIAAAA
-449 VCAVTFTVGYFIPA
+449 VCAATFAVGYLIPA
-463 NGVLMLI
+463 DGVLMLI

-477 VTSGALI
+477 AVSGVLI
-484 LVCSLPLKQFRNW
+484 LVCSLPFKQFRNW
-497 LKILKGFLRKGD
+497 LNILKGFLRK
-509 GKKSESYIDSA
+509 SEKSA
-520 AGEDFSDVSAAGKE
+520 ASSNSDTEKDGESASCDKTESAVIAQTETNTSGLSAARKE
-534 IPSAEKTSL
+534 VLSDISSA
-543 KPAFND
+543 D
-549 SAEKATDSDAKAEK
+549 D
-563 SRALVGEEKENATQT
+563 RA
-578 LSSEKEKTD
+578 KTD
-587 PEKNQKKST
+587 RKLSAKDNKPDIKKPSDNNRKDK

>member
-22 VQILLKF
+22 VQLILKF

-60 ELGVGGAIVYSMYKP
+60 ELGVGSAIVYSMYKP

-110 PLLPYLMN
+110 PLLPYLMS

-137 TSAGYFFAHRRALIF
+137 TSVGYFFAHRRALIF

-166 CLIALNAVQLI
+166 CLIALNAVQLVI
-177 VLALSRNYL
+177 LAITKNYL
-186 LYIAVLPLFTLIE
+186 LYIVILPIFTLIE
-199 SVAIT
+199 SVAIML
-204 VISHRL
+204 ISHRL
-210 YPAIRGKAPKLSD
+210 YPEIRGKAQKL
-223 TDKKE
+223 TEGDKKD

-260 TALGLYSNY
+260 TVLGLYSNY
-269 AYITTILT
+269 AYITTLMT
-277 SVLTLIVTA
+277 SVLTLIITA

-344 FATMLL
+344 FVTMLL
-350 IGINFYVMQSRAII
+350 IGINFYIMQSRAII

-413 VCNLTVEPFIVFKY
+413 VCNLTVEPYIVFKY
-427 YFNKSVKKYYL
+427 YFGKSVKKYYL
-438 VYILLVFVAAA
+438 VYVLLAIAAAA
-449 VCAVTFTVGYFIPA
+449 VCAATFAVGYFIPA
-463 NGVLMLI
+463 DGVLMLI

-477 VTSGALI
+477 AVSGVLI
-484 LVCSLPLKQFRNW
+484 LVCSLPFKQFRNW
-497 LKILKGFLRKGD
+497 LNILKGFLRK
-509 GKKSESYIDSA
+509 SEKSA
-520 AGEDFSDVSAAGKE
+520 ASRNSDTEKDGESASYDKTESAVIAQTETNTSGLSAARKE
-534 IPSAEKTSL
+534 VLSDISSA
-543 KPAFND
+543 D
-549 SAEKATDSDAKAEK
+549 D
-563 SRALVGEEKENATQT
+563 RA
-578 LSSEKEKTD
+578 KTD
-587 PEKNQKKST
+587 RKLSAKDNKPDIKKPSDNNRKDK

>member
-22 VQILLKF
+22 VQLMLKF

-50 SNILQVLSLA
+50 ANILQVLSLA

-110 PLLPYLMN
+110 PLLPYLMS

-137 TSAGYFFAHRRALIF
+137 TSVGYFFAHRRALIF

-166 CLIALNAVQLI
+166 CLIALNAVQLVI
-177 VLALSRNYL
+177 LAITKNYL
-186 LYIAVLPLFTLIE
+186 FYISVLPLFTIID

-210 YPAIRGKAPKLSD
+210 YPDIRGKAQKLSEC
-223 TDKKE
+223 DKKD
-228 LVKNTAAMVGH
+228 LIKNTAAMVGH
-239 KLGGV
+239 RLGGV

-269 AYITTILT
+269 AYIVMILT
-277 SVLTLIVTA
+277 SVLLLIVTA
-286 TRASIGNLIAAG
+286 TKASIGNLIAAG

-344 FATMLL
+344 FVTMLL
-350 IGINFYVMQSRAII
+350 IGINFYIMQSRAII

-413 VCNLTVEPFIVFKY
+413 VCNLTVEPYIVFKY
-427 YFNKSVKKYYL
+427 YFGKSVKKYYL
-438 VYILLVFVAAA
+438 VYVLLAIAAAA
-449 VCAVTFTVGYFIPA
+449 VCAATFAVGYLIPA
-463 NGVLMLI
+463 DGVLMLI

-477 VTSGALI
+477 AVSGVLI
-484 LVCSLPLKQFRNW
+484 LVCSLPFKQFRNW
-497 LKILKGFLRKGD
+497 LNILKGFLRK
-509 GKKSESYIDSA
+509 SEKSA
-520 AGEDFSDVSAAGKE
+520 ASRNSDTEKDGESASYDKTESAVIAQTETNTSGLSAARKE
-534 IPSAEKTSL
+534 VLSDISSA
-543 KPAFND
+543 D
-549 SAEKATDSDAKAEK
+549 D
-563 SRALVGEEKENATQT
+563 RA
-578 LSSEKEKTD
+578 KTD
-587 PEKNQKKST
+587 CDFFEKDNKPDIKKPSDNNRKDK

>member
-22 VQILLKF
+22 VQLILKF

-60 ELGVGGAIVYSMYKP
+60 ELGVGSAIVYSMYKP

-110 PLLPYLMN
+110 PLLPYLMS

-137 TSAGYFFAHRRALIF
+137 TSVGYFFAHRRALIF

-166 CLIALNAVQLI
+166 CLIALNAVQLVI
-177 VLALSRNYL
+177 LAITKNYL
-186 LYIAVLPLFTLIE
+186 FYISVLPLFTIID

-210 YPAIRGKAPKLSD
+210 YPDIRGKAQKLSEC
-223 TDKKE
+223 DKKD

-239 KLGGV
+239 RLGGV

-269 AYITTILT
+269 AYIVMILT
-277 SVLTLIVTA
+277 SVLLLIVTA
-286 TRASIGNLIAAG
+286 TKASIGNLIAAG

-344 FATMLL
+344 FVTMLL
-350 IGINFYVMQSRAII
+350 IGINFYIMQSRAII

-401 PGIVIATIVSNV
+401 PGIVIATIVSNI
-413 VCNLTVEPFIVFKY
+413 VCNLTVEPYIVFKY
-427 YFNKSVKKYYL
+427 YFGKSVKKYYL
-438 VYILLVFVAAA
+438 VYVLLAIAAAA
-449 VCAVTFTVGYFIPA
+449 VCAATFAVGYLIPA
-463 NGVLMLI
+463 DGVLMMI

-477 VTSGALI
+477 AVSGVLI
-484 LVCSLPLKQFRNW
+484 LVCSLPFKQFRNW
-497 LKILKGFLRKGD
+497 LNILKGFLRK
-509 GKKSESYIDSA
+509 SEKSA
-520 AGEDFSDVSAAGKE
+520 ASSNSDTEKDGESASYDKTESAVIAQTETNTSGLSAARKE
-534 IPSAEKTSL
+534 VLSDISSA
-543 KPAFND
+543 D
-549 SAEKATDSDAKAEK
+549 D
-563 SRALVGEEKENATQT
+563 RA
-578 LSSEKEKTD
+578 KTD
-587 PEKNQKKST
+587 RKLSAKDNKPDIKKPSDNNRKDK

>member
-22 VQILLKF
+22 VQLMLKF

-50 SNILQVLSLA
+50 ANILQVLSLA

-110 PLLPYLMN
+110 PLLPYLMS

-137 TSAGYFFAHRRALIF
+137 TSVGYFFAHRRALIF

-166 CLIALNAVQLI
+166 CLIALNAVQLVI
-177 VLALSRNYL
+177 LAITKNYL
-186 LYIAVLPLFTLIE
+186 FYISVLPLFTIID

-210 YPAIRGKAPKLSD
+210 YPDIRGKAQKLSEC
-223 TDKKE
+223 DKKD
-228 LVKNTAAMVGH
+228 LIKNTAAMVGH
-239 KLGGV
+239 RLGGV

-269 AYITTILT
+269 AYIVMILT
-277 SVLTLIVTA
+277 SVLLLIVTA
-286 TRASIGNLIAAG
+286 TKASIGNLIAAG

-344 FATMLL
+344 FVTMLL
-350 IGINFYVMQSRAII
+350 IGINFYIMQSRAII

-413 VCNLTVEPFIVFKY
+413 VCNLTVEPYIVFKY
-427 YFNKSVKKYYL
+427 YFGKSVKKYYL
-438 VYILLVFVAAA
+438 VYVLLAIAAAA
-449 VCAVTFTVGYFIPA
+449 VCAATFAVGYLIPA
-463 NGVLMLI
+463 DGVLMLI

-477 VTSGALI
+477 AVSGVLI
-484 LVCSLPLKQFRNW
+484 LVCSLPFKQFRNW
-497 LKILKGFLRKGD
+497 LNILKGFLRK
-509 GKKSESYIDSA
+509 SEKSA
-520 AGEDFSDVSAAGKE
+520 ASRNSDTEKDGESASYDKTESAVIAQTETNTSGLSAARKE
-534 IPSAEKTSL
+534 VLSDISSA
-543 KPAFND
+543 D
-549 SAEKATDSDAKAEK
+549 D
-563 SRALVGEEKENATQT
+563 RA
-578 LSSEKEKTD
+578 KTD
-587 PEKNQKKST
+587 RKLSAKDNKPDIKKPSDNNRKDK

>member
-1 MTQSRVKNSA
+1 MTQSRMKNSA

-22 VQILLKF
+22 VQLMLKF

-50 SNILQVLSLA
+50 ANILQVLSLA

-110 PLLPYLMN
+110 PLLPYLMS

-137 TSAGYFFAHRRALIF
+137 TSVGYFFAHRRALIF

-166 CLIALNAVQLI
+166 CLIALNAVQLVI
-177 VLALSRNYL
+177 LAITRNYL
-186 LYIAVLPLFTLIE
+186 LYIVILPIFTLIE
-199 SVAIT
+199 SVAIML
-204 VISHRL
+204 ISHRL
-210 YPAIRGKAPKLSD
+210 YPGIRGKAQKL
-223 TDKKE
+223 TEGDKKD

-260 TALGLYSNY
+260 TVLGLYSNY

-344 FATMLL
+344 FVTMLL
-350 IGINFYVMQSRAII
+350 IGINFYIMQSRAII

-401 PGIVIATIVSNV
+401 PGIVIATIVSNI
-413 VCNLTVEPFIVFKY
+413 VCNLTVEPYIVFKY
-427 YFNKSVKKYYL
+427 YFGKSVKKYYL
-438 VYILLVFVAAA
+438 VYVLLAIAAAA
-449 VCAVTFTVGYFIPA
+449 VCAATFAVGYLIPA
-463 NGVLMLI
+463 DGVLMLI

-477 VTSGALI
+477 AVSGVLI
-484 LVCSLPLKQFRNW
+484 LVCSLPFKQFRNW
-497 LKILKGFLRKGD
+497 LNILKGFLRK
-509 GKKSESYIDSA
+509 SEKSA
-520 AGEDFSDVSAAGKE
+520 ASRNSDTEKDGESASYDKTESTVIAQTETNTSGLSAARKE
-534 IPSAEKTSL
+534 VLSDISSA
-543 KPAFND
+543 D
-549 SAEKATDSDAKAEK
+549 D
-563 SRALVGEEKENATQT
+563 RA
-578 LSSEKEKTD
+578 KTD
-587 PEKNQKKST
+587 CDFFEKDNKPDIKKPSDNNRKDK